1 MIYTVKNTKLT
12 FGNKYK
18 NKSVSY
24 IYENDINYFNWL
36 INQDFFKKFDYYH
49 VFKNYKPEPDHVKY
63 CNENGI
69 KFCEICCKKK
79 RLRKYDLGD
88 NFKYCG
94 VCYNGDRQYRRES
107 LLEDTTDYGK
117 KKRQEIKDTIDKK
130 QQAEYKKYLKNLN
143 K

>member
-12 FGNKYK
+12 LGKYK

-24 IYENDINYFNWL
+24 IYENDIKYFNWL
-36 INQDFFKKFDYYH
+36 INQEFFKKFDYYH
-49 VFKNYKPEPDHVKY
+49 VFKNYTPEPEHVKY
-63 CNENGI
+63 CNKNGI
-69 KFCEICCKKK
+69 KFCNFCCKKK
-79 RLRKYDLGD
+79 KLRKYDLGD

-94 VCYNGDRQYRRES
+94 VCYNGDRA
-107 LLEDTTDYGK
+107 YGRNYIETGDSEFCK
-117 KKRQEIKDTIDKK
+117 DKRKEIKDKIDKK